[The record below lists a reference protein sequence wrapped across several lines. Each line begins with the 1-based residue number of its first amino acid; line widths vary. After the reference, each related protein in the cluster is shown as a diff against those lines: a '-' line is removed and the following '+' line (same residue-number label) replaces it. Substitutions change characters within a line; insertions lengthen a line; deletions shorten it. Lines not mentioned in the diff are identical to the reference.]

1 MPQVQWQCGSST
13 RAPAAKA
20 AEEEAGADELEALST
35 AQLRE
40 KGKEL
45 GVVPVGDKRKAEV

>member
-1 MPQVQWQCGSST
+1 LQ
-13 RAPAAKA
+13 RI
-20 AEEEAGADELEALST
+20 EAGMVLPEASEEVDAGVDELEALST

-45 GVVPVGDKRKAEV
+45 SVIPVGDKHTAEV